1 MARGTPKRA
10 NREARPGCMFPS
22 EAVARNVRSYR
33 LLQRMTQEDLASRMT
48 ELGLDWS
55 PGIVGFV
62 ERYER
67 AVTVDEYAGLV
78 LSFGVTVGAL
88 LDPTGPLGTDKVGL
102 DLVGLDGQ
110 GVAVFDATMAHGW
123 ATGKRIT
130 HWLGPKHG
138 NRFVSFS
145 PNTSDEALEVL
156 HEDRGDQP

>member
-1 MARGTPKRA
+1 
-10 NREARPGCMFPS
+10 MFPS

-55 PGIVGFV
+55 AGTVGFV
-62 ERYER
+62 ERYDR

-110 GVAVFDATMAHGW
+110 GVGVFDASSAHGW
-123 ATGKRIT
+123 ATGAYIT
-130 HWLGPKHG
+130 HWLGPEHG
-138 NRFVSFS
+138 NRFVSFRPGGS
-145 PNTSDEALEVL
+145 AESLKVL
-156 HEDRGDQP
+156 YEDRGDQS